1 MRIEDCSFC
10 GRPSYPSKGITFIR
24 NDAKQPEKPYPPPTI
39 LPLTLPAPLPG
50 KSFRFCR
57 SKCHRNF
64 KMKRN
69 PRKLKWTKA
78 YRRNAGK
85 EMVVDST
92 LLFSQRRNEP
102 VRYDR
107 DLVARTLEAMRRVS
121 EVRQRRER
129 AFYKRRMAGKRA
141 RTLAAA
147 HDLVSKNAHLLPR
160 MRGSEKKALAE
171 RAAAGEDVDV
181 EAEEERATRT
191 NKTKAFG
198 VEKRRLRM
206 REDGGVEAEAMDMD

>member
-1 MRIEDCSFC
+1 MGSGFIGDGEKHIVPPQNQVGNAETAEKQTRCVRFYSIEDCSFC

-24 NDAKQPEKPYPPPTI
+24 NDGKLIQDWHFLSMARFSPEEGGGKKCSRLGHRRTFFTDAK
-39 LPLTLPAPLPG
+39 AAAG

-92 LLFSQRRNEP
+92 LLFGQRRNEP

-107 DLVARTLEAMRRVS
+107 DLVARTLGAM
-121 EVRQRRER
+121 QR
-129 AFYKRRMAGKRA
+129 
-141 RTLAAA
+141 
-147 HDLVSKNAHLLPR
+147 
-160 MRGSEKKALAE
+160 
-171 RAAAGEDVDV
+171 
-181 EAEEERATRT
+181 
-191 NKTKAFG
+191 
-198 VEKRRLRM
+198 
-206 REDGGVEAEAMDMD
+206 